1 MKSDSF
7 KDFVLD
13 QLEPVGGLRCRA
25 MFGGYGLYR
34 GEVFFGIIADGRLYF
49 KTDVKSRRRYVEAGW
64 GPFRPDPKT
73 ALKTYYEVPVDVLE
87 DGDELAR
94 WAKEAVA
101 CSRPDGRKVRAS
113 RPGAERGTKAPRRS
127 QPSTR

>member
-1 MKSDSF
+1 VKSDSF

-13 QLEPVGGLRCRA
+13 QLAPVGGLRCRS

-34 GEVFFGIIADGRLYF
+34 GDVFFGIIADSRLYF
-49 KTDVKSRRRYVEAGW
+49 KTDARTRRRYVEAGV
-64 GPFRPDPKT
+64 GPFRPNPKT
-73 ALKTYYEVPVDVLE
+73 TLKTYYEVPVDVLE

-101 CSRPDGRKVRAS
+101 GSRPVRHPA
-113 RPGAERGTKAPRRS
+113 G
-127 QPSTR
+127 